1 MGSATMVI
9 RREVFKTCDYD
20 NTYYVGWG
28 DIDFCM
34 QMKRNNWKMGILA
47 LPNYKAF
54 NFKGRGTKDY
64 MEYKEHRNNI
74 SFAGNSS
81 TRFRNKWGKF
91 I

>member
-1 MGSATMVI
+1 
-9 RREVFKTCDYD
+9 
-20 NTYYVGWG
+20 
-28 DIDFCM
+28 
-34 QMKRNNWKMGILA
+34 MGILA

-74 SFAGNSS
+74 SYAGNSS
-81 TRFRNKWGKF
+81 SRFFSKWGKT